1 MSLLRAVLHRTLG
14 LSIILM
20 AVGALLVFAGGVAA
34 DQPEDLHCP
43 AGWLTKDDSGAD
55 DNDLVPAADL
65 LICVKA
71 GSPSSNDSDVGNTGI
86 IVSDGESTLREYLFA
101 AGIVDGSG
109 TQGRDV
115 SYWVIYETMPS
126 EEPSVVPSEEPSVVP
141 SEEPSEEPSVV
152 PSEEP
157 SEEASVLPSEE
168 ASQPTSASPSES
180 GGVLPGNPT
189 PTPGQLPDTSTTTTG
204 VGLSLIGLVVM
215 LGGSMLALASS
226 AVRRDR

>member
-1 MSLLRAVLHRTLG
+1 MSQLRAVLHRTLG
-14 LSIILM
+14 LSMILM
-20 AVGALLVFAGGVAA
+20 TVGALLVFAGGVAA

-43 AGWLTKDDSGAD
+43 AGWLTKDESGAD
-55 DNDLVPAADL
+55 DNDLVPASDL

-71 GSPSSNDSDVGNTGI
+71 GSPSSNDSDTGNTGI
-86 IVSDGESTLREYLFA
+86 VVSDGESTLQEYLFA
-101 AGIVDGSG
+101 AGIVDGTG
-109 TQGRDV
+109 LHGRDV
-115 SYWVIYETMPS
+115 SYWVTYETL
-126 EEPSVVPSEEPSVVP
+126 PSVVPSEEPSVM
-141 SEEPSEEPSVV
+141 PSEEPSVV

-168 ASQPTSASPSES
+168 VSQEASASASES